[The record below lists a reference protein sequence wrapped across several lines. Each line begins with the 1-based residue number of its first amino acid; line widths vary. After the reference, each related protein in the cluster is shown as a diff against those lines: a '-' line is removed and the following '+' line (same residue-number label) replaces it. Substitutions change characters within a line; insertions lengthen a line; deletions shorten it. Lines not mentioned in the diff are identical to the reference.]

1 MRTPARSARSARPAA
16 LAGLALVAALAVSG
30 CSSDDDTDST
40 GSSTSPAPAPSASDD
55 PTPSEPASSAAPS
68 SAAPA
73 SNLPAACETITE
85 GDIAKMM
92 GISVGAGQAERGDD
106 DDAGVAWTTSEC
118 SFSSPEVEVTVKLT
132 GPADVTK
139 GTFGCP
145 QPDDSDGNVEPA
157 DDVAGATKGW
167 WRTNAAPPLE
177 AELRACSAEANVD
190 IGLDYEINDYEG
202 DPRQQAADL
211 AAFVLAN
218 IQG

>member
-1 MRTPARSARSARPAA
+1 MRTPASPARPAA

-30 CSSDDDTDST
+30 CSSDDTDPA
-40 GSSTSPAPAPSASDD
+40 GSPTFQAPSSSPSDD
-55 PTPSEPASSAAPS
+55 PTPSGPASSAAPS
-68 SAAPA
+68 SAPPA
-73 SNLPAACETITE
+73 SNLPAACEAITG

-92 GISVGAGQAERGDD
+92 GVSVGAGKAERGDD

-118 SFSSPEVEVTVKLT
+118 SFEAPGEVEVTVKLT

-139 GTFGCP
+139 GSFGCP
-145 QPDDSDGNVEPA
+145 QPSDSDGNVEPA

-167 WRTNAAPPLE
+167 WRTNSAPPLE
-177 AELRACSAEANVD
+177 AVLRACSAEANVD
-190 IGLDYEINDYEG
+190 VDLDYEINDYEG